1 MVTDEN
7 DFIYNLMHGEGFIC
21 VLMWVLG
28 FEVISFVRIEGFY
41 LV

>member
-7 DFIYNLMHGEGFIC
+7 DFIYDLMHGEGLIC
-21 VLMWVLG
+21 VLMWVFG
-28 FEVISFVRIEGFY
+28 FEVIGFVRIEVFY